1 MPLLASA
8 AVMLSVAM
16 ELITWSVMGGFL
28 EQLIQSGRTLMGD
41 VEITRPQRGFPHYEE
56 LMAALEADEWVV
68 AASPTIDAFGLIK
81 LVDQHGDR
89 MVRGGQIKGID
100 PESLDRVTGFYDTL
114 YWVPLDEPLPRDS
127 ERKDPRLDPEK
138 RETFEMLEDLG
149 RNLYGIDVDTQS
161 DRPQAVLGIEV
172 FGKRGLRDPAGFVT
186 DQFVFLPGFDVTLN
200 VLPIDTSGGFL
211 EPVAR
216 KLQIG
221 NEFSSNIYEIDSQ
234 TIYVPLAFLQDMLKM
249 DEAERVEQT
258 GPIEFIYD
266 EDGNPIGTRR
276 PESVGV
282 VPARVTSLLVR
293 GGDDV
298 PLEDLRAR
306 VEQVYHEFTQTK
318 YVPLEDLRACVE
330 QVYQKIAQTDGV
342 SLEDLRAQVEQ
353 IYYEF
358 TQTKYVPL
366 KELRAHIEQV
376 YAESAQSLD
385 SVPLEDLRARIEQ
398 VYQQFAQ
405 APDDMPSVGLI
416 EILTWEDR
424 NATLI
429 GAIKKETG
437 LVLFIFGIISLTSV
451 FLVLAIFWSMI
462 SERTKDIGIL
472 RALGASGPGV
482 AWLWVR
488 YGLIIGVVGSI
499 LGVGLAYLVITN
511 INAIHNWL
519 GQAFGIA
526 IWDPSVY
533 YFSEIPEDFSP
544 MKAVIIGLA
553 GIVSC
558 GLGALIPAWRAAR
571 MDPVKALRFE

>member
-1 MPLLASA
+1 MPLLAST

-41 VEITRPQRGFPHYEE
+41 VEITRPQQGFPHYDE
-56 LMAALEADEWVV
+56 LIAALESDEWIQ
-68 AASPTIDAFGLIK
+68 AASPTVDAFGLVK
-81 LVDQHGDR
+81 LVDQFGDR
-89 MVRGGQIKGID
+89 QVRGGQIKGID
-100 PESLDRVTGFYDTL
+100 PESFDRVTGYYSTL
-114 YWVPLDEPLPRDS
+114 YWTPRDEPLPRDD

-138 RETFEMLEDLG
+138 RETFELLEDLG
-149 RNLYGIDVDTQS
+149 RNLEGLDVSTQS

-186 DQFVFLPGFDVTLN
+186 DQFVFLPGLDVTLN
-200 VLPIDTSGGFL
+200 VLPMDTSGGFL

-234 TIYVPLAFLQDMLKM
+234 TIYLPLAFLQDMLKM
-249 DEAERVEQT
+249 DEAERVQQS
-258 GPIEFIYD
+258 GPVEFVYD
-266 EDGNPIGTRR
+266 EDGNPIGTKR
-276 PESVGV
+276 PERVGT
-282 VPARVTSLLVR
+282 VPARVTSVLVR
-293 GGDDV
+293 GDDDV
-298 PLEDLRAR
+298 PLEDLRIR
-306 VEQVYHEFTQTK
+306 VEEIYHDFAQTK
-318 YVPLEDLRACVE
+318 
-330 QVYQKIAQTDGV
+330 
-342 SLEDLRAQVEQ
+342 
-353 IYYEF
+353 
-358 TQTKYVPL
+358 
-366 KELRAHIEQV
+366 
-376 YAESAQSLD
+376 
-385 SVPLEDLRARIEQ
+385 
-398 VYQQFAQ
+398 
-405 APDDMPSVGLI
+405 DDMPSVGVMS
-416 EILTWEDR
+416 ILTWEDR

-488 YGLIIGVVGSI
+488 YGLIIGVVGSV

-511 INAIHNWL
+511 INWIHTWL
-519 GQAFGIA
+519 GEAFGIA

-533 YFSEIPEDFSP
+533 YFTEIPEDFSP
-544 MKAVIIGLA
+544 AKALIIGTA

>member
-68 AASPTIDAFGLIK
+68 AASPTIDAFALVK
-81 LVDQHGDR
+81 LNAQQ
-89 MVRGGQIKGID
+89 VRGCQIKGID

-114 YWVPLDEPLPRDS
+114 YWVPRDEPMPRDK

-149 RNLYGIDVDTQS
+149 RNLYGLDVTTQS

-186 DQFVFLPGFDVTLN
+186 DEFVFLPGFDVTLN

-258 GPIEFIYD
+258 GPIEFVYD
-266 EDGNPIGTRR
+266 DDGNPIGTKR

-306 VEQVYHEFTQTK
+306 IEQIYHEFAQTK
-318 YVPLEDLRACVE
+318 
-330 QVYQKIAQTDGV
+330 
-342 SLEDLRAQVEQ
+342 
-353 IYYEF
+353 
-358 TQTKYVPL
+358 
-366 KELRAHIEQV
+366 
-376 YAESAQSLD
+376 
-385 SVPLEDLRARIEQ
+385 
-398 VYQQFAQ
+398 
-405 APDDMPSVGLI
+405 DDMPSVGLVD
-416 EILTWEDR
+416 ILTWEDR

-499 LGVGLAYLVITN
+499 LGVCLAYLVITN

-519 GQAFGIA
+519 GEAFGIA

-533 YFSEIPEDFSP
+533 YFTEIPEDFSP

-553 GIVSC
+553 GIISC